1 MKKMPIVSLFAT
13 LVFFSSHPAEAQK
26 SAKVA
31 RIGFLT
37 PESRTSGRFEAFRQG
52 LRDLGY
58 VEGKNIVVEYRGSE
72 DGSRR
77 VELATELVREK
88 VDVIVTQGRA
98 TFSPRTPPVACPLF
112 SASAAIRSRPAL

>member
-1 MKKMPIVSLFAT
+1 MKRMPIVSLFAT

-52 LRDLGY
+52 FAISAMWRERISSL
-58 VEGKNIVVEYRGSE
+58 S
-72 DGSRR
+72 
-77 VELATELVREK
+77 TEARKMDPGE
-88 VDVIVTQGRA
+88 
-98 TFSPRTPPVACPLF
+98 S
-112 SASAAIRSRPAL
+112 S